1 MSLEKKFFVTRDPE
15 TTEEKLSF
23 AMAILEIYADPEN
36 WEVNNDR
43 RFGDHR
49 VGEFIVLR
57 THNIVAG
64 WTFARE
70 VLDRTSK
77 NTPAPNLNSRS
88 LWERIKAAWGE
99 FRR

>member
-49 VGEFIVLR
+49 VGEFIVL
-57 THNIVAG
+57 
-64 WTFARE
+64 
-70 VLDRTSK
+70 
-77 NTPAPNLNSRS
+77 
-88 LWERIKAAWGE
+88 
-99 FRR
+99 